1 MRTNIII
8 SNELMDKAISLS
20 HNKTKKA
27 VVEEALQLLVR
38 FKEQLKIRELRGKL
52 NWEGDLELMRTDS

>member
-1 MRTNIII
+1 MRTNIVI
-8 SNELMDKAISLS
+8 SNELMNKAISLC

-27 VVEEALQLLVR
+27 VVEEALRLLVR

-52 NWEGDLELMRTDS
+52 NWEGDIELMRTDS